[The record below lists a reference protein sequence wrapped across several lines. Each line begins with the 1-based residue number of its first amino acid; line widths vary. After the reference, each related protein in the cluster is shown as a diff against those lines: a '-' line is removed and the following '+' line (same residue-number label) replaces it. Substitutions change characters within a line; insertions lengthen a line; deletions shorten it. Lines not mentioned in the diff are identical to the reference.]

1 MNITTIIRCVFF
13 AINVFI
19 TWYCIRIST
28 EKTTGVIYISLSIYF
43 LLYAWIVNFLI
54 KREFKP
60 KSYEI
65 EDAFKIE
72 KRILPSEIAFA
83 MGKNFEKQLFIGD
96 VLHVWRQGFLKLNE
110 QGELT
115 YILSKRGY
123 KSLFNVNSDGVIRK
137 QLSMVNFQKKLSKK
151 REINFKSIWRIDVIF
166 SFFIF
171 YMLFY
176 YKREFG
182 KSLALLVASIIA
194 YSAVSYGIRSVKKKI
209 QKEQSH
215 FLISLLKI
223 PVILIIKY
231 VKNWASLDIPI
242 SIKLLISPAWFVGF
256 PILSVLLLCLV
267 LAVTFG
273 MYYFLAAIVV
283 HNTLANYMWE
293 TFQFQNDN
301 MIQFLTFFTP
311 GFMIIYV
318 LYLMSTPTKSVTV
331 KGYDLMNNA
340 NFMSTYLQQSPK
352 DEKGRLILYPHH
364 IPFAVSLGLKGY
376 RLENLN
382 NREER
387 DLLIEK
393 LFVDR
398 TKTEKIQISSC
409 LSYFIN
415 ETQKEK

>member
-1 MNITTIIRCVFF
+1 MKITTIIRCVFF

-137 QLSMVNFQKKLSKK
+137 QLSMVSFQKKLSKK
-151 REINFKSIWRIDVIF
+151 REINFKSSWRIDVIF

-171 YMLFY
+171 NMLFY
-176 YKREFG
+176 YKGEFG

-209 QKEQSH
+209 QKEQSQ
-215 FLISLLKI
+215 FLISLLKL

-231 VKNWASLDIPI
+231 VKYWASLDIPI

-398 TKTEKIQISSC
+398 TNSEKIQISSC

-415 ETQKEK
+415 QTQKEK